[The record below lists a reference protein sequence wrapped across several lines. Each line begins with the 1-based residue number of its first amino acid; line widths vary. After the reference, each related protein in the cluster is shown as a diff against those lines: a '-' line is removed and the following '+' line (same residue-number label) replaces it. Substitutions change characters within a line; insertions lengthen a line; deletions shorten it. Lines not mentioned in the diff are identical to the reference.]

1 MTATTTPVQ
10 TPSPVPIGE
19 ALLSTEAAWEA
30 AWGHT
35 LTDRPQVFP
44 GLPRDAYAQL
54 PAINASLIKCVALKN
69 EAHAWR
75 KMRDPEREES
85 EDKDD
90 FLVGHIAHT
99 VLLEP
104 ELFNQRYLE
113 IPADAPSR
121 PTAKQLESPKPN
133 KDGSI
138 NDKTKAYAAW
148 QEALQR
154 KEWWEQF
161 QAKNKHFLT
170 AQLVPHKLQQ
180 LGKACGQAVLDH
192 PVLGGFFDKRYRHL
206 NELTLTYIDP
216 LTGRRMKC
224 RLDCLRVSSGLLWIG
239 DLKTARTAAPGP
251 DGFARDAG
259 NHGYLLSATFY
270 HDATIHC
277 REPLEELLDLPDGA
291 LIGIV
296 RRFEWIAI
304 EKACPRPDFI
314 GRYFLTEEQLE
325 SARPAVRA
333 GIDRV
338 VQAEASGWWPGY
350 DTAAQPLELSGYASQ
365 KMQRLAGV
373 EA

>member
-1 MTATTTPVQ
+1 MTATTTLVQ
-10 TPSPVPIGE
+10 TPIPVPIGE
-19 ALLSTEAAWEA
+19 ALLSPEAAWEV
-30 AWGHT
+30 AWGLT
-35 LTDRPQVFP
+35 LTDAPQVFP
-44 GLPRDAYAQL
+44 GLPREAYDQL
-54 PAINASLIKCVALKN
+54 PGINASLIKCVVLEN

-75 KMRDPEREES
+75 KMRDPEREE

-90 FLVGHIAHT
+90 FLVGNITHT
-99 VLLEP
+99 VLLEH

-121 PTAKQLESPKPN
+121 PTIKQLESPKP
-133 KDGSI
+133 KRDGSI
-138 NDKTKAYAAW
+138 NTETKAYAAW
-148 QEALQR
+148 QEALER
-154 KEWWEQF
+154 KEWWDRF
-161 QAKNKHFLT
+161 QAKNKDFLT
-170 AQLVPHKLQQ
+170 AQLVPHKLHQ

-192 PVLGGFFDKRYRHL
+192 PALGGFFDKRYRHL

-216 LTGRRMKC
+216 LAGRRMKC
-224 RLDCLRVSSGLLWIG
+224 RLDCLRLFSPLLWIG
-239 DLKTARTAAPGP
+239 DLKTAKTAAPGP

-277 REPLEELLDLPDGA
+277 RKPLEKLLDLPDGA
-291 LIGIV
+291 LT
-296 RRFEWIAI
+296 RHRCRFEWIAI

-350 DTAAQPLELSGYASQ
+350 DSAAQPLELPGHAYQ
-365 KMQRLAGV
+365 KMVRLAGV

>member
-1 MTATTTPVQ
+1 V
-10 TPSPVPIGE
+10 
-19 ALLSTEAAWEA
+19 

-35 LTDRPQVFP
+35 LTGAPQVFA
-44 GLPRDAYAQL
+44 GLPREAYDQL
-54 PAINASLIKCVALKN
+54 PGINASLIKCVVLEN

-75 KMRDPEREES
+75 KMRDPEREED
-85 EDKDD
+85 DKDD
-90 FLVGHIAHT
+90 FLVGNITHT

-104 ELFNQRYLE
+104 ELFNQRYLGL
-113 IPADAPSR
+113 PADAPSR
-121 PTAKQLESPKPN
+121 PTAKQLESPKPK

-138 NDKTKAYAAW
+138 STGTKAYTAW
-148 QEALQR
+148 QEALER
-154 KEWWEQF
+154 KEWWE
-161 QAKNKHFLT
+161 HFVAENAHALT
-170 AQLVPHKLQQ
+170 AQLVPPKLLQ
-180 LGKACGQAVLDH
+180 LGKACGQAVLAH
-192 PVLGGFFDKRYRHL
+192 PVLGGFFDKLYRYL

-224 RLDCLRVSSGLLWIG
+224 RLDCLRLFSGLLWIG
-239 DLKTARTAAPGP
+239 DLKTAKTAAPGP

-277 REPLEELLDLPDGA
+277 REPLEKLLDLPDGA

-314 GRYFLTEEQLE
+314 GRHFLTEEQLE

-338 VQAEASGWWPGY
+338 VQAEASGCWLGY
-350 DTAAQPLELSGYASQ
+350 DSAAQPLQLGPYAYQ